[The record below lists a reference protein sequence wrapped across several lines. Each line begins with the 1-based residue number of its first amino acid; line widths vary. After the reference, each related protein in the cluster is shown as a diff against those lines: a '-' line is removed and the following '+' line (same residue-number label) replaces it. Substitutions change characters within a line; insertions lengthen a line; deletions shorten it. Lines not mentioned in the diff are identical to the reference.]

1 MNKAKNHKNPR
12 EIVSSKKTGTVFTRI
27 LIIFI
32 IIALFPVAI
41 SSFLIIA
48 TYQEVMNK
56 YLASV
61 DVSVVNQNILA
72 QSFLVLFFVIIM
84 IIFSSFLITRRITN
98 PLKKLV
104 EGTKKIAEGDLNFH
118 FQISTGDE
126 FEDLGGSFNKMVEQ
140 LKEQRERE
148 KIITQ
153 MKSEFISI
161 AAHQLRTPLS
171 AIKWTLK
178 MTLDGDI
185 GQLTEEQKNF
195 LLQGY
200 ETNERMIRLVNDLL
214 DVARIEEGRFGY
226 SFDYISL
233 EDLTRDTVKSFFG
246 LAQKENI
253 SLEFIEPKEKFP
265 RVKVDSEKIKLAMEN
280 LLDNAINYTPDG
292 GKVAVSM
299 ERKKDFIEIGVKDT
313 GIGIPGYQK
322 DRLFTKFFRGDNV
335 IRMQT
340 EGSGL
345 GLFIAKN
352 IIKRHGGE
360 IRAVSKEREGS
371 TFYFTIPI
379 EEGLI
384 PKEET
389 SFEEFIKG
397 F

>member
-1 MNKAKNHKNPR
+1 MNKEKNHKNLL
-12 EIVSSKKTGTVFTRI
+12 EAVSFKKTGTVFTRI

-48 TYQEVMNK
+48 TYQEVVAK
-56 YLASV
+56 YLAV
-61 DVSVVNQNILA
+61 PDVSAMNQNILA
-72 QSFLVLFFVIIM
+72 QSFLVLFLVVIM
-84 IIFSSFLITRRITN
+84 IIFSSVLIARRITN

-104 EGTKKIAEGDLNFH
+104 EGTKRISEGDLNFH

-126 FEDLGGSFNKMVEQ
+126 FEELGESFNKMISQ

-171 AIKWTLK
+171 AIKWTLR
-178 MTLDGDI
+178 MMIDEDI
-185 GQLTEEQKNF
+185 GRITEEQKDF
-195 LLQGY
+195 LQQGY
-200 ETNERMIRLVNDLL
+200 ETNEHMIRLVNDLL
-214 DVARIEEGRFGY
+214 DVTRIEEGRFGY
-226 SFDYISL
+226 NFSYIAL
-233 EDLTRDTVKSFFG
+233 EDLMRDIVKGFSAT
-246 LAQKENI
+246 AQKKNI
-253 SLEFIEPKEKFP
+253 SLDFIEPKEEILK
-265 RVKVDSEKIKLAMEN
+265 VKIDPEKIKLAVEN
-280 LLDNAINYTPDG
+280 LLDNAINYTPSG
-292 GKVAVSM
+292 GKVTASI
-299 ERKKDFIEIGVKDT
+299 EREKDFIRITIKDT
-313 GIGIPGYQK
+313 GIGVPAHQK

-352 IIKRHGGE
+352 IVKRHGGKIWADSE
-360 IRAVSKEREGS
+360 QGKGS
-371 TFYFTIPI
+371 VFYFTIPI
-379 EEGLI
+379 EERLI